1 MHITIFG
8 AGAVGQWIGANLL
21 RAGHSVRFIGRAAF
35 VAQGALTA
43 QTARGERW
51 HWAPIDA
58 HTTLPDAPTDAVVL
72 CVKAHDIV
80 STLEP
85 LAHIR
90 APVIT
95 MQNGWGSE
103 ALLAAALGA
112 ERIIAG
118 TLTTAVALSDTAHV
132 VAQRH
137 HGGVGLAPLSP
148 DNAAFADVLAAF
160 RTAPL
165 LRARAYANW
174 RAMKW
179 SKLLFNLAGNATSAV
194 FEMPYVDV
202 LRDPF
207 ATQLEL
213 SALREAERLMRA
225 QGLRAVNLPGAP
237 GVWFAFAVRV
247 LPDPLL
253 RLVLMRWL
261 ARARGAKY
269 PSLYYDVRE
278 HRAQSEVDVLN
289 GAVAQVAQ
297 QMGLSTPVNAALAE
311 AVRMGCKGASRAAR
325 IAFLH
330 DALREQNNER

>member
-21 RAGHSVRFIGRAAF
+21 RAGHAVRFIGRAAF
-35 VAQGALTA
+35 VAQGTLTA

-51 HWAPIDA
+51 HWSHVDA
-58 HTTLPDAPTDAVVL
+58 HTALPASPTDVVVL
-72 CVKAHDIV
+72 CVKAHDV
-80 STLEP
+80 ATTLEP
-85 LAHIR
+85 LAR
-90 APVIT
+90 LDAPVVT
-95 MQNGWGSE
+95 LQNGWGSE
-103 ALLAAALGA
+103 SVVAAALGA
-112 ERIIAG
+112 ERVIAG
-118 TLTTAVALSDTAHV
+118 TLTTAVALNDAAHV

-137 HGGVGLAPLSP
+137 RGGVGLAPLAP
-148 DNAAFADVLAAF
+148 GNAAFADVLAAF
-160 RTAPL
+160 RAAPL
-165 LRARAYANW
+165 LRARAYADW

-194 FEMPYVDV
+194 FEMPYADV

-207 ATQLEL
+207 AARLEL
-213 SALREAERLMRA
+213 RALREAERLMRA

-269 PSLYYDVRE
+269 PSLYYDVRAR
-278 HRAQSEVDVLN
+278 RARSEVDVLN

-297 QMGLSTPVNAALAE
+297 QLGLAAPVNAALTE
-311 AVRMGCKGASRAAR
+311 AVRMGCAGAPPAAR
-325 IAFLH
+325 IAFLRET
-330 DALREQNNER
+330 LREQNDER